1 MEDERSLSG
10 ERTMPSYQHILVAI
24 DFSAETVR
32 ILNKALEMASG
43 SAARIS
49 LIHVVE
55 YSPYLFPPDTPL
67 PMDFDLEARFSEQAS
82 RRLSELVKLHG
93 ASEAQCLVEVGSP
106 TIEIGVAQEQGVD
119 LIVMGSHGR
128 HGLQRVM
135 GSTASGVMHTANCD
149 VLAVRIGEGG

>member
-1 MEDERSLSG
+1 MSA
-10 ERTMPSYQHILVAI
+10 YQHILVAI
-24 DFSAETVR
+24 DFSSETER
-32 ILNKALEMASG
+32 ILEKALEMATGSG
-43 SAARIS
+43 SRIS

-82 RRLSELVKLHG
+82 RRLSELVNQQG
-93 ASEAQCLVEVGSP
+93 VSEAQCLVEVGSP
-106 TIEIGVAQEQGVD
+106 TIEIVRVAQEQGVD
-119 LIVMGSHGR
+119 LVVMGSHGR

>member
-1 MEDERSLSG
+1 MSA
-10 ERTMPSYQHILVAI
+10 YQHILVAI
-24 DFSAETVR
+24 DFSVKTPRVIEA
-32 ILNKALEMASG
+32 ALEMAKG
-43 SAARIS
+43 SASRMS

-67 PMDFDLEARFSEQAS
+67 PMDFDLEARFCEQAKL
-82 RRLSELVKLHG
+82 RLSNLVKEYG
-93 ASEAQCLVEVGSP
+93 SNEVQCFVEVGSP
-106 TIEIGVAQEQGVD
+106 TIEIVRVAQEQGVD